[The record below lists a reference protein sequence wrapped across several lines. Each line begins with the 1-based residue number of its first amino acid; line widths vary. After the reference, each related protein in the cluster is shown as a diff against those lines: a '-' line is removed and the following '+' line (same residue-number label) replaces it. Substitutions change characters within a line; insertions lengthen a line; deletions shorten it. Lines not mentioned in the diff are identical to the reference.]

1 MTSFMLR
8 LTILCYAAGTVLYI
22 FSLIQRR
29 VLPARY
35 ATWALMGALI
45 VHSGLIIILWME
57 RGYLPLVSRADVL
70 SFFAWSL
77 TGCFLLFQFHTKTR
91 VLGLSIAPVSLVL
104 ILLASP
110 GLSKEGFVLPLF
122 KTSLI
127 YLHVGMCILGEALFS
142 GSSSERCIS
151 NPGRAAKKQVGDATH
166 PLPPPLIDLD
176 RINDRALTWGLVSL
190 TIGVYRWSFGRAGN
204 WAGTW
209 HLDSKVLWSWG
220 VWILLAILV
229 HQRLAIGWRGRR
241 PAIYTLVFAL
251 LLIGTW
257 LIQTYFFPSLHRF

>member
-1 MTSFMLR
+1 MLR

-127 YLHVGMCILGEALFS
+127 YLHVGMCILGEALFLLAALAS
-142 GSSSERCIS
+142 GAYLIQD
-151 NPGRAAKKQVGDATH
+151 GRLKNKLVTQLTRY
-166 PLPPPLIDLD
+166 LPPLIDLD

-190 TIGVYRWSFGRAGN
+190 TIGVTAGLLGARAN